1 MASGSLTQISNIM
14 PENQK
19 KERLEYLYRLLSENA
34 QAYDACLPGDAL
46 KSERRNSLRESMDS
60 IAETM
65 LSVMLDYRMSFRK
78 NRRAELVQMVFLLD
92 GQHSVA
98 GFSSAASAVLKFRG
112 SALRRQPFGSLLCAH
127 SQEMWNRVIGRKPGS
142 AGIDAYLPLHFND
155 ANGRIV
161 PALCYITSLL
171 PYGNIIVNASAT
183 LYVKRT
189 RAAVQGK
196 SDSATAEIPAPVREL
211 HDYILSHLDQPLPA
225 LRQLAGKF
233 GIAEHSLKSGFR
245 REFNAGIHGFY
256 NEHRLLRAMGQI
268 RHTDMPLK
276 EIAFACGFNS
286 YLNFYKAFVKQFGHS
301 PSGERHRP

>member
-1 MASGSLTQISNIM
+1 MASGSITQISNIM

-19 KERLEYLYRLLSENA
+19 KERLEYLYLLLSENA
-34 QAYDACLPGDAL
+34 QAHDACLPGDAL
-46 KSERRNSLRESMDS
+46 KSERRNSLQESMDS

-65 LSVMLDYRMSFRK
+65 LSVMLDYRMPFRK

-98 GFSSAASAVLKFRG
+98 GFSSATNAVLKFRG
-112 SALRRQPFGSLLCAH
+112 STLRRQPFGSLLCAH
-127 SQEMWNRVIGRKPGS
+127 SLEMWNRVSRASG
-142 AGIDAYLPLHFND
+142 ATGIDAYLPLHFND

-161 PALCYITSLL
+161 PSLCYITSLL
-171 PYGNIIVNASAT
+171 PYGSIIVNASAT

-189 RAAVQGK
+189 RPNAYGASRAA
-196 SDSATAEIPAPVREL
+196 STEIPAPVREV
-211 HDYILSHLDQPLPA
+211 HDYILSHLDEPLPA

-233 GIAEHSLKSGFR
+233 GIAEHALKSGFR
-245 REFNAGIHGFY
+245 REFNAGIYGFY

-286 YLNFYKAFVKQFGHS
+286 YLNFYKAFVKQFGHT
-301 PSGERHRP
+301 PSDERHRP